1 MGAKITLE
9 EMNAKTDQEILDFK
23 EDVIKDMKPPVKARF
38 EERKAE
44 ILARQAA
51 GRGAATQ
58 APAAPTPP
66 AAPAQEEV
74 KADPSANAVEANEV

>member
-9 EMNAKTDQEILDFK
+9 EMNAKSEAEILAFK
-23 EDVIKDMKPPVKARF
+23 EDVIKDMQPPVKARF

-51 GRGAATQ
+51 GGGAAAQ
-58 APAAPTPP
+58 APPAAPTPP
-66 AAPAQEEV
+66 PAAPGQEEV
-74 KADPSANAVEANEV
+74 KADPSASEAKP

>member
-51 GRGAATQ
+51 GEAATQ

-74 KADPSANAVEANEV
+74 KADPSTNAV